1 MSQPGLN
8 FTTPRT
14 GNACPASSHH
24 AEQHLRESGAMRKQ
38 REAVEWLLREYNCAT
53 AKQLASLALRLN
65 IPALSNEFHQC
76 HSQIMRRL
84 ADLKNAGLARRHHT
98 PGERESR
105 WFCAD
110 E

>member
-1 MSQPGLN
+1 MIQPGLN

-24 AEQHLRESGAMRKQ
+24 AEARLRASGAMQKQ
-38 REAVEWLLREYNCAT
+38 RDAVETLLREYNCST
-53 AKQLASLALRLN
+53 AKQLTSLALRLKVS
-65 IPALSNEFHQC
+65 ALSSEFNKC

-84 ADLKNAGLARRHHT
+84 TDLKNAGLARRHHT
-98 PGERESR
+98 PGEREAR
-105 WFCAD
+105 WFIAG